1 MNIYLIGAGCGS
13 MGTRTLEATE
23 KLEACDLIIGARR
36 LVEGLPE
43 RYAGKCIPAHK
54 PDIIAQILRD
64 SGKPRADGET
74 RIGDGGEKRSDADG
88 AAWSDDGAKE
98 KCVVLLL
105 SGDSGFYSGTARL
118 LRMIDELRTEY
129 PDRKFETEILPGISS
144 LQYFAAKIERPWQDL
159 RLVSAHGHDCD
170 AVYEVMQG
178 KDVFFLTGGKYTP
191 AQIAEDLCR
200 AGLGSLSM
208 IIGENLS
215 YGEAEKISRGKAEE
229 FAGRTFAQMS
239 VVLCEAAPCYEGP
252 RYGISDD
259 AFVRGNVPMTKM
271 EVRAVLLA
279 KMGTRPGDIVWDVG
293 AGTGSV
299 SVELSRTARRVHAIE
314 CLPEACE
321 LIRKNR
327 EKFCAWNIEVVSGMA
342 PEALEHLPAP
352 DRIFI
357 GGSRG
362 NLEEIIRAAV
372 MKNPDVRICLTAV
385 TLETLTEAGRVLSSL
400 GREADI
406 SLISVSR
413 AEAVGSV
420 HMMKAMNPVY
430 VICG

>member
-1 MNIYLIGAGCGS
+1 MYIYLIGAGCGS
-13 MGTRTLEATE
+13 MGTQTLEATE

-36 LVEGLPE
+36 LMEGLPE
-43 RYAGKCIPAHK
+43 RYAGKCISAHR

-64 SGKPRADGET
+64 AEKIGADGEVL
-74 RIGDGGEKRSDADG
+74 IGS
-88 AAWSDDGAKE
+88 SAKE
-98 KCVVLLL
+98 KSIVLLL

-118 LRMIDELRTEY
+118 LRMIDMLREED
-129 PDRKFETEILPGISS
+129 PDKVYETEILPGISS
-144 LQYFAAKIERPWQDL
+144 LQYFAAKIGRPWQDF

-200 AGLGSLSM
+200 AGLGSIPM
-208 IIGENLS
+208 IVGENLS
-215 YGEAEKISRGKAEE
+215 YGDEEKISHGTAEE
-229 FAGRTFAQMS
+229 FSGRTYAQMS
-239 VVLCEAAPCYEGP
+239 VVLCEAAPYYEGP

-271 EVRAVLLA
+271 EVRAVVLA

-299 SVELSRTARRVHAIE
+299 SVELSRTARRVYAIE

-321 LIRKNR
+321 LLRKNR
-327 EKFCAWNIEVVSGMA
+327 EHFCAWNVEVISGMA
-342 PEALEHLPAP
+342 PEALAELPAP

-362 NLEEIIRAAV
+362 NLEEIIRTAV
-372 MKNPDVRICLTAV
+372 KKNPTVRICLTAV
-385 TLETLTEAGRVLSSL
+385 TLETLAEAGRVLSSL

-420 HMMKAMNPVY
+420 HMMKALNPVY

>member
-13 MGTRTLEATE
+13 MGTQTMDATE
-23 KLEACDLIIGARR
+23 KLEACDLIIGAKR
-36 LVEGLPE
+36 LVEGLPD
-43 RYAGKCIPAHK
+43 RYMGKCISAHK
-54 PDIIAQILRD
+54 PDVIAQIIRD
-64 SGKPRADGET
+64 MRENCAGCEA
-74 RIGDGGEKRSDADG
+74 RIGDGGETRSDGEGEAR
-88 AAWSDDGAKE
+88 SDDGAKE

-118 LRMIDELRTEY
+118 MRMIDELRAEN
-129 PDRKFETEILPGISS
+129 PDRKYETEILPGISS
-144 LQYFAAKIERPWQDL
+144 LQYFAAKIGRPWQDF

-191 AQIAEDLCR
+191 SQIAEDLGR

-208 IIGENLS
+208 IVGENLS
-215 YGEAEKISRGKAEE
+215 YGDEEKISRGRAEE
-229 FAGRTFAQMS
+229 FVGRTFAQMS
-239 VVLCEAAPCYEGP
+239 VVLACAAPYFEGP
-252 RYGISDD
+252 RYGVPDY
-259 AFVRGNVPMTKM
+259 AFVRANVPMTKM

-279 KMGTRPGDIVWDVG
+279 KMGARPGDIVWDVG

-299 SVELSRTARRVHAIE
+299 SVELSRTARRVYAVE

-321 LIRKNR
+321 LISKNR
-327 EKFCAWNIEVVSGMA
+327 ERFCAWNVEVVCGMA
-342 PEALEHLPAP
+342 PEALENLPAP

-362 NLEEIIRAAV
+362 NLEDIIDVAV
-372 MKNPDVRICLTAV
+372 KRNSDVRICLTAI
-385 TLETLTEAGRVLSSL
+385 TLETLTEARRVLSSL

-413 AEAVGSV
+413 AEAVGRV

>member
-1 MNIYLIGAGCGS
+1 MYIYLIGAGCGS
-13 MGTRTLEATE
+13 MGTQTVGAIEKMDEA
-23 KLEACDLIIGARR
+23 DLIIGAAR
-36 LVEGLPE
+36 LVEGLPDV
-43 RYAGKCIPAHK
+43 YACKCISAHK

-64 SGKPRADGET
+64 LEKNCA
-74 RIGDGGEKRSDADG
+74 GGEEVSSVDI
-88 AAWSDDGAKE
+88 KE
-98 KCVVLLL
+98 KRVALLL

-118 LRMIDELRTEY
+118 LRMIEELRAED
-129 PDRKFETEILPGISS
+129 PDRKYETEILPGISS
-144 LQYFAAKIERPWQDL
+144 LQYFAAKIGRPWQDF

-200 AGLGSLSM
+200 AGLGSIPM
-208 IIGENLS
+208 IVGENLS
-215 YGEAEKISRGKAEE
+215 YGDEEKISHGTAEE
-229 FAGRTFAQMS
+229 FSGRTYAQMS
-239 VVLCEAAPCYEGP
+239 VVLCEAAPYYEGP

-271 EVRAVLLA
+271 EVRAVVLA

-299 SVELSRTARRVHAIE
+299 SVELSRTARRVCAIE

-321 LIRKNR
+321 LLRKNR
-327 EKFCAWNIEVVSGMA
+327 EHFCAWNVEVISGMA
-342 PEALEHLPAP
+342 PEALAELPAP

-362 NLEEIIRAAV
+362 NLEEIIRTAV
-372 MKNPDVRICLTAV
+372 KKNPTVRICLTAV
-385 TLETLTEAGRVLSSL
+385 TLETLAEAGRVLSSL

-420 HMMKAMNPVY
+420 HMMKALNPVY

>member
-1 MNIYLIGAGCGS
+1 MYIYLIGAGCGS
-13 MGTRTLEATE
+13 MGTQTLEATE

-36 LVEGLPE
+36 LMEGMPE
-43 RYAGKCIPAHK
+43 RYAGKCISAHR

-64 SGKPRADGET
+64 AEKIGADGEVL
-74 RIGDGGEKRSDADG
+74 IGS
-88 AAWSDDGAKE
+88 SAKE
-98 KCVVLLL
+98 KSIVLLL

-118 LRMIDELRTEY
+118 LRMIEELRAED
-129 PDRKFETEILPGISS
+129 PDRKYETEILPGISS
-144 LQYFAAKIERPWQDL
+144 LQYFAAKIGRPWQDF

-200 AGLGSLSM
+200 AGLGSIPM
-208 IIGENLS
+208 IVGENLS
-215 YGEAEKISRGKAEE
+215 YGDEEKISHGTAEE
-229 FAGRTFAQMS
+229 FSGRTYAQMS
-239 VVLCEAAPCYEGP
+239 VVLCEAAPYYEGP

-271 EVRAVLLA
+271 EVRAVVLA

-299 SVELSRTARRVHAIE
+299 SVELSRTARRVYAIE

-321 LIRKNR
+321 LLRKNR
-327 EKFCAWNIEVVSGMA
+327 EHFCAWNVEVISGMA
-342 PEALEHLPAP
+342 PEALAELPAP

-362 NLEEIIRAAV
+362 NLEEIIRTAV
-372 MKNPDVRICLTAV
+372 KKNPTVRICLTAV
-385 TLETLTEAGRVLSSL
+385 TMETLAEAGRVLSSL

-406 SLISVSR
+406 SLISVSH

-420 HMMKAMNPVY
+420 HMMKALNPVY

>member
-1 MNIYLIGAGCGS
+1 MKIYLIGAGCGS
-13 MGTRTLEATE
+13 MGTQTLEATE
-23 KLEACDLIIGARR
+23 KLEICDLIIGAKR

-43 RYAGKCIPAHK
+43 RYEGKCISAHK

-64 SGKPRADGET
+64 AEKTGVDGEVL
-74 RIGDGGEKRSDADG
+74 IGS
-88 AAWSDDGAKE
+88 GAKE
-98 KCVVLLL
+98 KNVVLLL

-118 LRMIDELRTEY
+118 IRMIDELRAEN
-129 PDRKFETEILPGISS
+129 PDRKYETEILPGISS
-144 LQYFAAKIERPWQDL
+144 LQYFAAKIGRPWQDL
-159 RLVSAHGHDCD
+159 RLVSAHGHYCD

-208 IIGENLS
+208 IVGENLS
-215 YGEAEKISRGKAEE
+215 YGDAEKISRGKAEE

-252 RYGISDD
+252 RHGISDD
-259 AFVRGNVPMTKM
+259 AFVRRNVPMTKM
-271 EVRAVLLA
+271 EVRAVVLA
-279 KMGTRPGDIVWDVG
+279 KMGTQPGDIVWDVG

-299 SVELSRTARRVHAIE
+299 SVELSHMAGQVYAIE
-314 CLPEACE
+314 CLPEACD
-321 LIRKNR
+321 LLRKNR
-327 EKFCAWNIEVVSGMA
+327 EHFCAWNVEIICGMA
-342 PEALEHLPAP
+342 PEALVELPAP

-362 NLEEIIRAAV
+362 NLEEIIEAAQK
-372 MKNPDVRICLTAV
+372 KNPDVKICLTAV
-385 TLETLTEAGRVLSSL
+385 TLETLAEAGRVLSSK
-400 GREADI
+400 GREVDI

-420 HMMKAMNPVY
+420 HMMKALNPVY

>member
-1 MNIYLIGAGCGS
+1 MYIYLIGAGCGS
-13 MGTRTLEATE
+13 MGTQTLEATE

-36 LVEGLPE
+36 LMEGLPE
-43 RYAGKCIPAHK
+43 RYAGKCISAHR

-64 SGKPRADGET
+64 AEKIGADGEVL
-74 RIGDGGEKRSDADG
+74 IGS
-88 AAWSDDGAKE
+88 SAKE
-98 KCVVLLL
+98 KSIVLLL

-118 LRMIDELRTEY
+118 LRMIEELRAED
-129 PDRKFETEILPGISS
+129 PDRKYETEILPGISS
-144 LQYFAAKIERPWQDL
+144 LQYFAAKIGRSWQDF

-200 AGLGSLSM
+200 AGLGSIPM
-208 IIGENLS
+208 IVGENLS
-215 YGEAEKISRGKAEE
+215 YGDEEKISHGTAEE
-229 FAGRTFAQMS
+229 FSGRTYAQMS
-239 VVLCEAAPCYEGP
+239 VVLCEAAPYYEGP

-271 EVRAVLLA
+271 EVRAVVLA
-279 KMGTRPGDIVWDVG
+279 KMSTRPGDIVWDVG

-299 SVELSRTARRVHAIE
+299 SVELSRTARRVYAIE

-321 LIRKNR
+321 LLRKNR
-327 EKFCAWNIEVVSGMA
+327 EHFCAWNVEVISGMA
-342 PEALEHLPAP
+342 PEALAELPAP
-352 DRIFI
+352 DWIFI

-362 NLEEIIRAAV
+362 NLEEIIRTAV
-372 MKNPDVRICLTAV
+372 KKNPTVRICLTAV
-385 TLETLTEAGRVLSSL
+385 TLETLAEAGRVLSSL

-420 HMMKAMNPVY
+420 HMMKALNPVY

>member
-1 MNIYLIGAGCGS
+1 MKIYLIGAGCGS
-13 MGTRTLEATE
+13 MGTQTLEATE
-23 KLEACDLIIGARR
+23 KLEICDLIIGAKR

-43 RYAGKCIPAHK
+43 RYEGKCISAHK

-64 SGKPRADGET
+64 AEKTGVDGEVL
-74 RIGDGGEKRSDADG
+74 IGS
-88 AAWSDDGAKE
+88 GAKE
-98 KCVVLLL
+98 KNVVLLL

-118 LRMIDELRTEY
+118 IRMIDELRAEN
-129 PDRKFETEILPGISS
+129 PDRKYETEILPGISS
-144 LQYFAAKIERPWQDL
+144 LQYFAAKIGRPWQDL
-159 RLVSAHGHDCD
+159 RLVSAHGHYCD

-208 IIGENLS
+208 IVGENLS
-215 YGEAEKISRGKAEE
+215 YGDAEKISRGKAEK

-279 KMGTRPGDIVWDVG
+279 KMGTRPEDIVWDVG

-299 SVELSRTARRVHAIE
+299 SVELSRTARRVYAIE
-314 CLPEACE
+314 CLPEACD
-321 LIRKNR
+321 LLRKNR
-327 EKFCAWNIEVVSGMA
+327 EHFCAWNVEIICGMA
-342 PEALEHLPAP
+342 PEALVELPAP
-352 DRIFI
+352 ERIFI

-362 NLEEIIRAAV
+362 NLEEIIEAALK
-372 MKNPDVRICLTAV
+372 KNPDVKICLTAV
-385 TLETLTEAGRVLSSL
+385 TLETLAEAGRVLSSK

-420 HMMKAMNPVY
+420 HMMKALNPVY

>member
-1 MNIYLIGAGCGS
+1 MKIYLIGAGCGS
-13 MGTRTLEATE
+13 MGTQTQEATE

-43 RYAGKCIPAHK
+43 RYEGKCISAHK
-54 PDIIAQILRD
+54 PDVIAQILRNMKEICAGD
-64 SGKPRADGET
+64 EPSGEC
-74 RIGDGGEKRSDADG
+74 E
-88 AAWSDDGAKE
+88 KE
-98 KCVVLLL
+98 KNVVLLL

-118 LRMIDELRTEY
+118 IRMIEGLRVEN
-129 PDRKFETEILPGISS
+129 PDRKYETEILPGISS
-144 LQYFAAKIERPWQDL
+144 LQYFAAKIRRPWQDF

-200 AGLGSLSM
+200 AGLGSLPM
-208 IIGENLS
+208 IVGQNLS
-215 YGEAEKISRGKAEE
+215 YGDAEKISRGKAEE
-229 FAGRTFAQMS
+229 FAGRTYAQMS
-239 VVLCEAAPCYEGP
+239 VVLVEAAPCYEGP
-252 RYGISDD
+252 RHGIPDD
-259 AFVRGNVPMTKM
+259 AFIRGSVPMTKM

-299 SVELSRTARRVHAIE
+299 SVELSRTARRVYAIE
-314 CLPEACE
+314 CLPEACD
-321 LIRKNR
+321 LLRKNR
-327 EKFCAWNIEVVSGMA
+327 EHFCAWNVEVICGMA
-342 PEALEHLPAP
+342 PEALLPLPAP

-372 MKNPDVRICLTAV
+372 KKNPDVRICLTAI
-385 TLETLTEAGRVLSSL
+385 TLETLAEAGRVLSSL

-420 HMMKAMNPVY
+420 HMMKALNPVY